1 MTQLYPGA
9 DLLEC
14 EINGRPLYLP
24 LLREGRETVLI
35 DCGTTQHA
43 EHDVPAELERLGV
56 GQLTRLIVT
65 HPDGDHCGG
74 SAETK
79 KRHPQMRIACGDLDR
94 RLVESPDTL
103 YSDRYDAFRRD
114 HGIFFDAET
123 EKAIRACSSEPQK
136 VDQTFRG
143 GETIG
148 LAPDRIL
155 EIWHL
160 PGHSHGH
167 LGVYDRKFKTLFYG
181 DAIQG
186 RGYQSVSG
194 RWALCPTYLY
204 VRPYLETIRKIEDSD
219 ANMIVGCHWPIRRD
233 RESILE
239 FCAESRNFVENADR
253 LIRDF
258 LSTETG
264 GATLQQLSE
273 QLSSKLGDWPQES
286 ALELA
291 NAFSGHLAEG
301 IQDGA
306 IELDS
311 SKFPFRYRLKKP
323 GASM

>member
-1 MTQLYPGA
+1 LIKLYPGA

-24 LLREGRETVLI
+24 LLREGQETVLI
-35 DCGTTQHA
+35 DCGTRQHA
-43 EHDVPAELERLGV
+43 EHDVPLELERLGV
-56 GQLTRLIVT
+56 RQLTRLIVT

-79 KRHPQMRIACGDLDR
+79 KRHPGMRIACGALDR
-94 RLVESPDTL
+94 DLIESPDDL
-103 YSDRYDAFRRD
+103 YRYRYDAFRSD

-123 EKAIRACSSEPQK
+123 EKAIRACSSDPQK

-143 GETIG
+143 GETLG
-148 LAPDRIL
+148 LGPERIL

-160 PGHSHGH
+160 PGHSRGH

-186 RGYQSVSG
+186 RGYQSLAG
-194 RWALCPTYLY
+194 GWALCPTYLY
-204 VRPYLETIRKIEDSD
+204 VAPYLETIRKIEDSD
-219 ANMIVGCHWPIRRD
+219 LNLIVGCHWPIRRD
-233 RESILE
+233 RPSILE
-239 FCAESRNFVENADR
+239 FCAESRHFVEKADR
-253 LIRDF
+253 LIRGF
-258 LSTETG
+258 LSAEPR
-264 GATLQQLSE
+264 GATLTQLCE
-273 QLSSKLGDWPQES
+273 QLSSKLGDWPPET

-301 IQDGA
+301 IEEGA
-306 IELDS
+306 IELDA
-311 SKFPFRYRLKKP
+311 SKFPFRYQWKRP